1 MIDFLKKYSN
11 QLALLVPVFLLSIH
25 WLLNG
30 RIIVFIVTVIFIV
43 VAIGF
48 WDETESISEEEE

>member
-1 MIDFLKKYSN
+1 
-11 QLALLVPVFLLSIH
+11 VPVFLLSIY

-30 RIIVFIVTVIFIV
+30 HIIVFIVTVIFIV

-48 WDETESISEEEE
+48 WDETEPVSDEEE

>member
-1 MIDFLKKYSN
+1 MIAFLKKYSN
-11 QLALLVPVFLLSIH
+11 QLALLVPVFLLSIN
-25 WLLNG
+25 WLLDG

-48 WDETESISEEEE
+48 WDETEPVSDEEE